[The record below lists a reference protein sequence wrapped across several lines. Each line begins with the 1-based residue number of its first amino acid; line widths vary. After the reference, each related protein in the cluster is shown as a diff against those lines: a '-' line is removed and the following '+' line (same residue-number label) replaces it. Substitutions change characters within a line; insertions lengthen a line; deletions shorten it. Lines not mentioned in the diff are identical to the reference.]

1 MYMYCVIHVLYA
13 PHVYVTTRE
22 AALSSTDCTESEP
35 EVVPGSGVVKEDRR
49 PRMVPQVKPGHHI
62 KLLVEILNLNGTV
75 VYTSCIL
82 YS

>member
-1 MYMYCVIHVLYA
+1 MYMFCVMIYTCIHL
-13 PHVYVTTRE
+13 HVTIRE

-62 KLLVEILNLNGTV
+62 KLLVEILNLNGT
-75 VYTSCIL
+75 CIH
-82 YS
+82 